1 MGLRAVLLALV
12 LAATAAFVV
21 GVAVERASGEAGH
34 HDTASPVAPGKGAA
48 AGAAHA
54 ESGGESQAA
63 HAAEGAAGAP
73 TGTRAAET
81 HAELRPLGINI
92 EAWPFVIAAVLASL
106 ALAAAAWVRP
116 QTPELLA
123 VVALAMLAFAA
134 LDIREVA
141 HQLDVDKDGVAV
153 LADAVAALHLAA
165 ALVAAAMA
173 SRAWRRHDGAPGL
186 AGTMG
191 A

>member
-1 MGLRAVLLALV
+1 MGIRVVLLALV

-34 HDTASPVAPGKGAA
+34 HDTASPAAPGKGAA
-48 AGAAHA
+48 AGEAHA

-63 HAAEGAAGAP
+63 HAAGGAA
-73 TGTRAAET
+73 
-81 HAELRPLGINI
+81 AELRPLGINV

-106 ALAAAAWVRP
+106 ALAAAGWLHP
-116 QTPELLA
+116 QTPALLA
-123 VVALAMLAFAA
+123 AVAMAMLAFAA

-141 HQLDVDKDGVAV
+141 HQLDIDKDGVAV
-153 LADAVAALHLAA
+153 LAGAVAALHLAA

-173 SRAWRRHDGAPGL
+173 SRGWRRHDGAPGL